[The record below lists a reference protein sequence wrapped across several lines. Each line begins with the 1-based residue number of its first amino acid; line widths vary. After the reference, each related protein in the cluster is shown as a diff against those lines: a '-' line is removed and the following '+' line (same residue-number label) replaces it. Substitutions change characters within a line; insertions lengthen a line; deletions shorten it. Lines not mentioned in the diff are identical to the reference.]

1 VTDDSD
7 TRSVFTQVEREPTLP
22 DKVTRL
28 LLDRVMN
35 GALPSG
41 TKLPSERELADQLGV
56 SRTVVREAV
65 RMLQAKGVLDVRSG
79 GGARVAELDASLVGE
94 PMKLYI
100 QASGALGGRGY
111 DDLNEVRHTL
121 EVRLAVLAC
130 AAATDDDLA
139 RLRSAH
145 NAFVTG
151 IGDVE
156 TASRFDVEFHRTI
169 AEITHNRL
177 YVVLLDALGDVLLD
191 IRRSALRV
199 PENVALAREQH
210 EAILAAIVARDNDAA
225 REAMH
230 RHLEDSRSIQAALEQ
245 Q

>member
-1 VTDDSD
+1 VADDSQG
-7 TRSVFTQVEREPTLP
+7 TSVFTQVEREPTLP

-35 GALPSG
+35 GTLPSG

-65 RMLQAKGVLDVRSG
+65 RTLQAKGVLDVRSG
-79 GGARVAELDASLVGE
+79 GGARIAELDASLVGE

-100 QASGALGGRGY
+100 RASGALGGGAY

-130 AAATDDDLA
+130 AAATDDDLD
-139 RLRSAH
+139 RLRAAH
-145 NAFVTG
+145 AAFVAG
-151 IGDVE
+151 VGDVE
-156 TASRFDVEFHRTI
+156 TASRCDVAFHRTI

-177 YVVLLDALGDVLLD
+177 YVVLLDAIGDVLLD
-191 IRRSALRV
+191 IRRSALRA
-199 PENVALAREQH
+199 PENTALAVAQH
-210 EAILAAIVARDNDAA
+210 GAILDAVVARDADAA

-230 RHLEDSRSIQAALEQ
+230 RHLEDSRRIQAGLEQ
-245 Q
+245 R